1 MELWSYGVS
10 TTLWQ
15 NSSQGLGQELGVMEL
30 WSYGVMELWSYGV
43 MELWSY
49 GVSTTLWQNSS

>member
-1 MELWSYGVS
+1 MELWSY
-10 TTLWQ
+10 
-15 NSSQGLGQELGVMEL
+15 GVMEL

-49 GVSTTLWQNSS
+49 GHEFHEFSRKTPEFLVLKLPLL